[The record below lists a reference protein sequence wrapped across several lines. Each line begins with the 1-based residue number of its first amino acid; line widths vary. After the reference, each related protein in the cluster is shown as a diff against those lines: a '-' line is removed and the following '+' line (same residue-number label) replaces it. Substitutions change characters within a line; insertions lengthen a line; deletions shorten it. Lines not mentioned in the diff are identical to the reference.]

1 MKIKGLHVTVAA
13 LASAVALSACTGQDP
28 AADESVAAA
37 ETPAEPAAAQGRGG
51 RGGRGGGGPQ
61 AAPLPTEPWEYQ
73 TANANIRVSVLASGL
88 ENPWSFEFLP
98 DASILITERN
108 GRLRHFKDGV
118 LSGPVPGLPE
128 VVADNFISGLHDIK
142 LHPDFAQ
149 NRLVYWV
156 YNKADAPPAPAEP
169 VAAPAAGDAGAAPA
183 GGQGGAAA
191 GGGRGRGGRGGGGGT
206 RTLTVARGVFDGTA
220 LTNVE
225 DIIRMDGATTVSRL
239 LFLPDGTLLVSTWG
253 EPGNMA
259 QETMGLSGKIL
270 RYNDDGTIPQDN
282 PFIGDSSYRPEIYSI
297 GHRTPES
304 LVWHAPTGT
313 IWESEMGPH
322 GGDEVNIIQAGGN
335 YGWPLVSLG
344 RSYAGPY
351 QPEGFELEGT
361 IMPHINFV
369 PSISATGMTFYDGDA
384 FPEWQGNLFIGG
396 VRYGEIAPS
405 GRLERIGFNENM
417 EEQRRETLLADKRWR
432 IRDVRQGPD
441 DLLYVITDERNGAL
455 LKIEPVA
462 APAQ

>member
-1 MKIKGLHVTVAA
+1 MAFRLLRVAVAIALTVGA
-13 LASAVALSACTGQDP
+13 ASAF
-28 AADESVAAA
+28 
-37 ETPAEPAAAQGRGG
+37 AQGRANI
-51 RGGRGGGGPQ
+51 PVT
-61 AAPLPTEPWEYQ
+61 PLPDEPWEYQ
-73 TANANIRVSVLASGL
+73 TASANIRVSVLTDGL
-88 ENPWSFEFLP
+88 ENPWSLEFLP

-108 GRLRHFKDGV
+108 GRLRHLKDGV

-142 LHPDFAQ
+142 LHPDFVE
-149 NRLVYWV
+149 NRLIYWV
-156 YNKADAPPAPAEP
+156 YNKGDAPA
-169 VAAPAAGDAGAAPA
+169 AAPAADA
-183 GGQGGAAA
+183 GAAA
-191 GGGRGRGGRGGGGGT
+191 GGGRGRGGRGGGGT

-220 LTNVE
+220 LTDVE
-225 DIIRMDGATTVSRL
+225 DVIRMEGASTVSRL

-253 EPGNMA
+253 EPEPMA
-259 QETMGLSGKIL
+259 QNTMGLSGKIL
-270 RYNDDGTIPQDN
+270 RYNDDGTIPRDN
-282 PFIGDSSYRPEIYSI
+282 PFVGREGYRPEIYSL

-304 LVWHAPTGT
+304 LVWHAPTAT

-322 GGDEVNIIQAGGN
+322 GGDEVNIIRAGGN
-335 YGWPLVSLG
+335 YGWPIVSLG

-351 QPEGFELEGT
+351 QPEGFEMDGM

-384 FPEWQGNLFIGG
+384 FPGWQGNLFIGG

-405 GRLERIGFNENM
+405 GRLERIAFNENM
-417 EEQRRETLLADKRWR
+417 EEQRRESLLVDKRWR

-455 LKIEPVA
+455 LKIEPVETTGSP
-462 APAQ
+462 PAR